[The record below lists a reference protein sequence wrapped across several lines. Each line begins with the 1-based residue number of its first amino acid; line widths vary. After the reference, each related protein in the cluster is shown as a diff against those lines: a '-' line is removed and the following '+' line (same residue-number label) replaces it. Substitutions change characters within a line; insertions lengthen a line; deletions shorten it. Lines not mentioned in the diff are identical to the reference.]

1 MKEDETNVL
10 AGLHQKRR
18 KGKES
23 GGFSGGDWN
32 GGRGEVVLILSG
44 RESSGE
50 EAQKGFCSLLVVG
63 GLVMPG
69 NVIVGSE
76 RYNGIDTR
84 GDTMEAEIHHL
95 GAALQGVFYHPL

>member
-50 EAQKGFCSLLVVG
+50 EA
-63 GLVMPG
+63 
-69 NVIVGSE
+69 
-76 RYNGIDTR
+76 
-84 GDTMEAEIHHL
+84 
-95 GAALQGVFYHPL
+95 